1 MRPCEQVRGRLTA
14 YLKTLGLTTNTKLII
29 TGHSLGAALAWMA
42 ARDLQQNEN
51 ADVNLISFGEGS
63 LALACSGSVQSC
75 TLASLHA
82 IEASS
87 GRAMR
92 CALTRTP
99 CAVASS
105 PEDLS

>member
-29 TGHSLGAALAWMA
+29 TGHSLGAALAWLA
-42 ARDLQQNEN
+42 ARDIKDNTG

-99 CAVASS
+99 CAVAST
-105 PEDLS
+105 P